1 MAAID
6 VRLDRF
12 GGIFSKGE
20 TVKGVVVIHSKGSL
34 SHQGL
39 TVRAEG
45 TLALQLSPKAVGIF
59 EAFYNT
65 IAPLKLLSLEIPVI
79 GEGKLPDGV
88 TEVPFEFRLD
98 EKEGGVGLLE
108 TYHGVFVNVSYSIT
122 VELQRGMFAKTITET
137 TSFNVRN
144 PGQCYSED
152 FVKPGADSGI
162 EFSISPKT
170 LRNVKKASMSHI
182 PQFQITGKLDN
193 SKCDISKPL
202 TGHVTL
208 GSCSQR
214 IKSIELQ
221 LVRVE
226 YCAAAEQSGQTNAQV
241 AKEATEIQN
250 IQVADG
256 NIPQNLDVPLFMVF
270 PRWFT
275 CPTLKANNFKVEF
288 EVNLV
293 ILLEDNHQI
302 TENFPI
308 KLYRRPDDID
318 GDE

>member
-1 MAAID
+1 MASME

-20 TVKGVVVIHSKGSL
+20 TVKGVVLVHSKGGI
-34 SHQGL
+34 SHNGL
-39 TVRAEG
+39 MVRAEG
-45 TLALQLSPKAVGIF
+45 ALALQLSPKAVGIF

-79 GEGKLPDGV
+79 TDGKLPDGT
-88 TEVPFEFRLD
+88 TEIPFEFTLN

-108 TYHGVFVNVSYSIT
+108 TYHGVFVNVNYSIT
-122 VELQRGMFAKTITET
+122 AELQRGMFAKTLTET
-137 TSFNVRN
+137 LTFNVRN
-144 PGQCYSED
+144 PGQCFSED
-152 FVKPGADSGI
+152 FVKPGTSSAVD
-162 EFSISPKT
+162 FSISPKT

-182 PQFQITGKLDN
+182 PQFQVTGRLDA
-193 SKCDISKPL
+193 SKCDISRPL
-202 TGHVTL
+202 TGHVRL
-208 GSCSQR
+208 GTCSQR

-226 YCAAAEQSGQTNAQV
+226 YCAASETSSQNTAQV

-256 NIPQNLDVPLFMVF
+256 NIPQNLDIPLFMIF